1 MHDIKKHIGIIKN
14 TGTRVVVVFR
24 HMPEDRKHCLVA
36 EIDRLPEMYSEKM
49 KEYLNSQ
56 AAKQTNDFYEYLNTR
71 IFPDGNNALNALHI
85 NGLLRK
91 IEVDMVQMTPLPH
104 QELPLQV
111 LNDQID
117 GVEENK
123 SEKSFEEPTM
133 QTGLSKDPH
142 LLEGE
147 ERLEYAKNLMAQS
160 KILKEDAAQKENLAI
175 ELCPELAK
183 KKRGRPRKSESQAV
197 ATQKERNAYKKE
209 NKTQN
214 KEKALEAEIDKKV
227 EEKIKRD
234 QERLES

>member
-1 MHDIKKHIGIIKN
+1 MHDIKKHVGIIKN

-24 HMPEDRKHCLVA
+24 HMPDDRKHCLVA

-91 IEVDMVQMTPLPH
+91 VEVDMVQMTPLPH
-104 QELPLQV
+104 QELPLSL
-111 LNDQID
+111 LNEQID
-117 GVEENK
+117 GVEEVK
-123 SEKSFEEPTM
+123 PEQTFSEVPME
-133 QTGLSKDPH
+133 TGLSRDPY

-147 ERLEYAKNLMAQS
+147 ERLEYAKSLMAQS
-160 KILKEDAAQKENLAI
+160 KILREDAIQKESLAI
-175 ELCPELAK
+175 DLCPELAK
-183 KKRGRPRKSESQAV
+183 KKRGRPRKSESEAV
-197 ATQKERNAYKKE
+197 ATQKERNVYKKE
-209 NKTQN
+209 NKKEN
-214 KEKALEAEIDKKV
+214 KEKALDAELDRKV

-234 QERLES
+234 QERLQN